1 MEQNT
6 VKEASLMPSP
16 QAKPLQMSPLQ
27 QELLQRMV
35 QRTTSAQRLVKRG
48 HIILEAAQGMSNTK
62 IAQHQQVDYE
72 TVRRWRDRWHAAQA
86 RLQVIEA
93 TGKPKLLSQAIEV
106 LLSDEQRP
114 GAPATFTFE
123 QFMRIMALACET
135 PAAVDRPVSSWTPRE
150 LADEAV
156 KRGIVKQIS
165 PRTVERF
172 LKGERFAAASQAVL
186 AHSSSRRPHGSGRAD
201 PHGL

>member
-1 MEQNT
+1 
-6 VKEASLMPSP
+6 MPFP
-16 QAKPLQMSPLQ
+16 QAKPLQVSPLQ
-27 QELLQRMV
+27 HELLQRMV

-48 HIILEAAQGMSNTK
+48 HIILEAAKGMSNTQ
-62 IAQHQQVDYE
+62 IAAHQQVDSE
-72 TVRRWRDRWHAAQA
+72 TVRRWRDRWHAAQT
-86 RLQVIEA
+86 RLQTVEA

-135 PAAVDRPVSSWTPRE
+135 PTSADRPVSHWTPRE

-156 KRGIVKQIS
+156 KRGMVEQIS

-172 LKGERFAAASQAVL
+172 LKGDRFTAPSQALL
-186 AHSSSRRPHGSGRAD
+186 AHSAARRSRRTGRAD
-201 PHGL
+201 LHSVPGL